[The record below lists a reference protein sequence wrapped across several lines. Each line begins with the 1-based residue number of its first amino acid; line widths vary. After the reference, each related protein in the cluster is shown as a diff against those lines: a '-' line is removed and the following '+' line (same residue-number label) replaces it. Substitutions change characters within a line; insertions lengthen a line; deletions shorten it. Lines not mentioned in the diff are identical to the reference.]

1 MILPDLINPKYSL
14 YYCGALVL
22 RSLQGDTKVPV
33 LDLYMRINADSKMEY
48 SLFLL
53 SMDWL
58 YLMGKVKIENDN
70 QVSVCL

>member
-22 RSLQGDTKVPV
+22 RALQGERKVSV
-33 LDLYMRINADSKMEY
+33 LDLYMQISEGSGMEY